1 MPQIRHSLL
10 FSLLGVV
17 SLALLSG
24 GCGQVITR
32 PAPTVSLPTPT
43 ATATRALPTATLP
56 ATLTP
61 VPATPEPTLTPTPEP
76 TPILHT
82 LQAGDTLIGLA
93 GAYGVTVQAIQ
104 EANGIT
110 DPRGLQ
116 VGQQIIIPTD
126 PESRLDAG
134 QPTPEPTP
142 VPMTISPLSFWE
154 QPDALWALGQVTLPG
169 PEAQEGVVVQVDLLD
184 SDGAIIASDSVPIQN
199 DVLLPGESAAFGL
212 HFSPRPGPFSSY
224 NSRIVSA
231 HPAHLPFYRTDL
243 VIQNVT
249 LQTDDPS
256 LAILSGEV
264 SNSGADPAQ
273 QVHVNVI
280 LYDDAGRVI
289 ALRRVMTNPPDLAS
303 GETAFFAAELIP
315 IHLPV
320 TDYALTAEGRRPA
333 DD

>member
-1 MPQIRHSLL
+1 M
-10 FSLLGVV
+10 
-17 SLALLSG
+17 LALLSG
-24 GCGQVITR
+24 GCGQVLTR
-32 PAPTVSLPTPT
+32 PTPTVSLPTAT
-43 ATATRALPTATLP
+43 ATATRPAPTATKA
-56 ATLTP
+56 ATRPP
-61 VPATPEPTLTPTPEP
+61 VPMTPEPTQTPTPEP

-110 DPRGLQ
+110 DPRGLL

-134 QPTPEPTP
+134 KPTPEPTP

-169 PEAQEGVVVQVDLLD
+169 PTAQEGVVVRVDLLD
-184 SDGAIIASDSVPIQN
+184 SEGAVIASDSVPIQN
-199 DVLLPGESAAFGL
+199 DVLLPGENAAFGL
-212 HFSPRPGPFSSY
+212 RFSPQPGPFSSY

-243 VIQNVT
+243 AIQNVA
-249 LQTDDPS
+249 LQAEDAS
-256 LAILSGEV
+256 LATLSGEI
-264 SNSGADPAQ
+264 SNNGPDLAQ
-273 QVHVNVI
+273 DVHVNVI

-289 ALRRVMTNPPDLAS
+289 ALRRVMANPSTLAG
-303 GETAFFAAELIP
+303 GETAFFAADLIP

-320 TDYALTAEGRRPA
+320 ADYALSVEGRRA
-333 DD
+333 AND